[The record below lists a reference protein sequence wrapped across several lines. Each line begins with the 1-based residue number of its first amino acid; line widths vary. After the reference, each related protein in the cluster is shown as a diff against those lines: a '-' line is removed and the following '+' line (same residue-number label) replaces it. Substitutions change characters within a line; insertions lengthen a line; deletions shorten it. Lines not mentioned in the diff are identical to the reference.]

1 VKGAAPAEPANIGKT
16 APHTITFR
24 EAFGVWIRVAL
35 LSFGGPAGQ
44 ISVMHRILVEEKRW
58 VSENR
63 FLHALNYTMLLPGPE
78 AQQLATYIGWL
89 LHRVWGGLTAG
100 ILFILPG
107 FFSILVLSILYTS
120 FQDVSA
126 VQALFYGLK
135 PAVMAVVAEAV
146 IRLSRRAL
154 KNKVMLTI
162 AGLAFIAIFFF
173 NVPFPLIVVSAGL
186 IGFIGGRIK
195 EEHFLI
201 VKGHQPGS
209 QSATGSQAIINDYTV
224 IGDRPSHWR
233 SVRVLLV
240 LLLIWFV
247 PLGALAAHFGPDH
260 VLVLEGIFF
269 SQAAVV
275 TFGGAYAVLAYIAQE
290 AVQTYGWLQPGEML
304 DGLGM
309 AETTPGPLIQVVQFV
324 GYVGAYRNPAPLD
337 PLGAGLLGSIVTT
350 WVTFVPCFLW
360 IFLGAPYIEYLR
372 GNKAMSTALSG
383 ITAAVVGVVLN
394 LAVWFSLHTLFAELD
409 EIRIGVLHLLVPVW
423 GTVDVPSLLIAAG
436 AFLALLY
443 FRVSMFLVL
452 FGSAITGLIVYL
464 FLI

>member
-1 VKGAAPAEPANIGKT
+1 MTGAVPGEPSKIEKT
-16 APHTITFR
+16 APHTVSFR

-186 IGFIGGRIK
+186 IGFFGGRIK
-195 EEHFLI
+195 EESFLV

-209 QSATGSQAIINDYTV
+209 QGATGSQAIINDSTV
-224 IGDRPSHWR
+224 ISAWPSPWR

-240 LLLIWFV
+240 LLLIWFI
-247 PLGALAAHFGPDH
+247 PLGALAVHFGPDH

-290 AVQTYGWLQPGEML
+290 AVQTFGWLQPGEML

-324 GYVGAYRNPAPLD
+324 GYVGAFRSPAPLD
-337 PLGAGLLGSIVTT
+337 PLVAGLLGSIVTT

-372 GNKAMSTALSG
+372 GNKALSTALSG

-394 LAVWFSLHTLFAELD
+394 LAVWFSLHTLFADLD

-423 GTVDVPSLLIAAG
+423 GTLDAPSLLIAVG
-436 AFLALLY
+436 AFLAIFY
-443 FRVSMFLVL
+443 FRVSMFLAL
-452 FGSAITGLIVYL
+452 LGSALTGLLVYMFL
-464 FLI
+464 F